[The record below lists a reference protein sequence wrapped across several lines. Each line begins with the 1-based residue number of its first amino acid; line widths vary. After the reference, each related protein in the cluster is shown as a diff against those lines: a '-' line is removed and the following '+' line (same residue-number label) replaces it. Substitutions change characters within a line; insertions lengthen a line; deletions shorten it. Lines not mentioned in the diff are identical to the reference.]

1 MQHGSKE
8 IVRWEF
14 TVHSIPGSPFGRAVM
29 ASLEEKGASYRLSVL
44 AAPHANLVAW
54 LARME
59 GAPELAGHDMG
70 ARVGDGQGVS
80 ETIEG

>member
-8 IVRWEF
+8 IVISEF
-14 TVHSIPGSPFGRAVM
+14 IVRSIAGNPFGRAVI
-29 ASLEEKGASYRLSVL
+29 ATLEEKGASYRLSPP

-59 GAPELAGHDMG
+59 
-70 ARVGDGQGVS
+70 ARPGLQATTLERVS
-80 ETIEG
+80 EMAQAA